1 MATRTTSYSTNTSSV
16 LLHRTLQLD
25 ALSSFLG
32 AVGFLAVSI
41 NPLAQIMGFTEPVLP
56 IVLAIALLV
65 YVGWLLLLTRQ
76 PDAEARQ
83 SMIVVA
89 INDLWV
95 VGWVAVL
102 IFNLLPLTLLGKLF
116 VGPMVVVVGLFA
128 IVEFYAVRKVRQ

>member
-1 MATRTTSYSTNTSSV
+1 MATRTTSYSTNPSSV

-41 NPLAQIMGFTEPVLP
+41 NPLAQIMGFTEPALS
-56 IVLAIALLV
+56 IALAIALLV

-116 VGPMVVVVGLFA
+116 VGLMVVVVGLFA
-128 IVEFYAVRKVRQ
+128 LVEFYAVRKIRQ

>member
-1 MATRTTSYSTNTSSV
+1 MATRTTTSYNANTSSV

-83 SMIVVA
+83 SMIVV
-89 INDLWV
+89 
-95 VGWVAVL
+95 
-102 IFNLLPLTLLGKLF
+102 T
-116 VGPMVVVVGLFA
+116 
-128 IVEFYAVRKVRQ
+128 